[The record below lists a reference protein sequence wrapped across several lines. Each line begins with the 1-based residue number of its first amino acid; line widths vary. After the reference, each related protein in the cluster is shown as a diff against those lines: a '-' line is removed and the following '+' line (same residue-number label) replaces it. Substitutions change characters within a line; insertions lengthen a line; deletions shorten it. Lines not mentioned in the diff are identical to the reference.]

1 MITARERLE
10 QFIHDLNILDNERIM
25 FANVEKKN
33 GFFELKIEEGI
44 RDGKDA
50 NRISV
55 LYKDADLSH
64 QIYLRTSNT
73 TVNDACIS
81 AYFELLRKA
90 LFGID
95 VVGKLIDG
103 DGRNVDVLTFQ
114 TIIKEGLK
122 KLKTT

>member
-25 FANVEKKN
+25 FANIQKKN

-50 NRISV
+50 VRIGV
-55 LYKDADLSH
+55 CYTDADLSH
-64 QIYLRTSNT
+64 PIYMRTSNMP
-73 TVNDACIS
+73 VNDMCII
-81 AYFELLRKA
+81 AYFELLRMT
-90 LFGID
+90 LFGVDSIGVLAD
-95 VVGKLIDG
+95 E
-103 DGRNVDVLTFQ
+103 DGRNLNVLTFQ